1 MPRAK
6 VEDLK
11 QALTRTRGCPITSTA
26 SDFDI
31 VGHVL
36 AKQLCENA

>member
-1 MPRAK
+1 VPRAK

-11 QALTRTRGCPITSTA
+11 QALTRPRGCPITGRA

-36 AKQLCENA
+36 AKQPCDNA

>member
-1 MPRAK
+1 VPRAK
-6 VEDLK
+6 VEDVK
-11 QALTRTRGCPITSTA
+11 QALTRPRGCSITGRA

-36 AKQLCENA
+36 AKQLCDNA